1 MYHPR
6 KGEVGTGPKFWPNHI
21 FSEIA
26 SAVIFMGLI
35 VFLAG
40 FFPHGLQNPA
50 DPFVTPEHVKP
61 EWYFL
66 ALYQILKLVPRTFMG
81 IEDFNKP
88 ATLIFAG
95 IFFLSLM
102 ALPWIDRSANTAQH
116 PLRRLPITIIFVI
129 GLLLFAVLTYWGSV
143 SK

>member
-6 KGEVGTGPKFWPNHI
+6 PGEVGKGPRFWPNHI
-21 FSEIA
+21 FSELA
-26 SAVIFMGLI
+26 SAVWFMGLI

-40 FFPHGLQNPA
+40 FFPHGLQRPA

-66 ALYQILKLVPRTFMG
+66 ALYQILKLVPKSFLG

-95 IFFLSLM
+95 VFFVVLM
-102 ALPWIDRSANTAQH
+102 ALPWIDKTPPDAQH
-116 PLRRLPITIIFVI
+116 PRRRLPLVIIFFT
-129 GLLLFAVLTYWGSV
+129 GLLLFAGLSYWGSV

>member
-6 KGEVGTGPKFWPNHI
+6 KGETGRGPKFWPNHI
-21 FSEIA
+21 FSELA

-40 FFPHGLQNPA
+40 FFPHGLQSPA

-95 IFFLSLM
+95 VFFTALM
-102 ALPWIDRSANTAQH
+102 ALPWIDRTPSTAQH
-116 PLRRLPITIIFVI
+116 PLRRLPITIIFVV

>member
-6 KGEVGTGPKFWPNHI
+6 AGEQGKGPRFWPNHI
-21 FSEIA
+21 VSELA
-26 SAVIFMGLI
+26 SAVCFMGLI

-40 FFPHGLQNPA
+40 FFPHGLQRPA

-66 ALYQILKLVPRTFMG
+66 ALYQILKLVPRTFLG

-88 ATLIFAG
+88 ATLIFSG
-95 IFFLSLM
+95 VFFLTLM
-102 ALPWIDRSANTAQH
+102 SLPWLDRTPPTAQH
-116 PLRRLPITIIFVI
+116 PLKRLPLVLMFSVGLVLFV
-129 GLLLFAVLTYWGSV
+129 VLSYWGEV

>member
-1 MYHPR
+1 MYHPK
-6 KGEVGTGPKFWPNHI
+6 KGEVGKGPRFWPNHI
-21 FSEIA
+21 FSELA
-26 SAVIFMGLI
+26 SAVVFMGLI

-40 FFPHGLQNPA
+40 FFPHGLQEPA

-66 ALYQILKLVPRTFMG
+66 ALYQILKLVPRELMG
-81 IEDFNKP
+81 IQDFNKP

-95 IFFLSLM
+95 VFTLALM
-102 ALPWIDRSANTAQH
+102 ALPWIDRTPPDAQH
-116 PLRRLPITIIFVI
+116 PLKRLPIVIVFVVCLIAFI
-129 GLLLFAVLTYWGSV
+129 GLSYWGAV

>member
-1 MYHPR
+1 MYHP
-6 KGEVGTGPKFWPNHI
+6 KPGEVGTGPKFWPNHI
-21 FSEIA
+21 FSELA
-26 SAVIFMGLI
+26 SAVCLLGLI

-40 FFPHGLQNPA
+40 FFPHGLQEPA

-81 IEDFNKP
+81 IQDFNKP

-95 IFFLSLM
+95 VFFLALM
-102 ALPWIDRSANTAQH
+102 ALPWIDRSSPKIQH
-116 PLRRLPITIIFVI
+116 PLQRLPIVSIFFI
-129 GLLLFAVLTYWGSV
+129 GLLMFIGLSYWGAV